1 MVTNLISIKLR
12 GIRALKNTLDE
23 QIKKLSEEGKDKKVD
38 EMVDALRLATPVD
51 TGKARDGWRVINDVI
66 VNDVDYID
74 KLNEGTSQQ
83 APSHFI
89 ERTLLAVEGVSPNG
103 TIVR

>member
-1 MVTNLISIKLR
+1 MVTNLISIKLK
-12 GIRALKNTLDE
+12 GIRELKNTLDE

-89 ERTLLAVEGVSPNG
+89 ERTLFL
-103 TIVR
+103 T

>member
-1 MVTNLISIKLR
+1 MVTNLISIKLK

-89 ERTLLAVEGVSPNG
+89 ERDRKSVV
-103 TIVR
+103 